1 MRCTPSVF
9 CHTSGREVYRSQLRS
24 FCRQRSHYGARA
36 QKCVVIYDAGPRLV
50 PVCDRCPDVRAVGFV
65 EKIVHLFNYPV
76 HFFTVQ
82 RELVLSVFFQRY
94 TDCRTWV
101 CSSSSTPPELRS
113 RRGRSHVGILV
124 ADRLDFYAEMFLD
137 LYRAHLLWQ
146 PRIPRRSPETRQW
159 GFRSPETYVSDRS
172 RTPST
177 GCSAWTDNLRRRVFT
192 GQKIHVD
199 GGTFRHMRL
208 VDPFARYIKIRS
220 FLFYPRI
227 AIMDKP
233 FVKEIVAW
241 VIVIV
246 LVLFF

>member
-1 MRCTPSVF
+1 MSQRQSIEMYSF
-9 CHTSGREVYRSQLRS
+9 CVLSYFGKEVYRSQLRS

-113 RRGRSHVGILV
+113 RRGRSHVGIL
-124 ADRLDFYAEMFLD
+124 
-137 LYRAHLLWQ
+137 
-146 PRIPRRSPETRQW
+146 S
-159 GFRSPETYVSDRS
+159 
-172 RTPST
+172 
-177 GCSAWTDNLRRRVFT
+177 
-192 GQKIHVD
+192 
-199 GGTFRHMRL
+199 
-208 VDPFARYIKIRS
+208 RYIRGRS
-220 FLFYPRI
+220 S
-227 AIMDKP
+227 
-233 FVKEIVAW
+233 
-241 VIVIV
+241 
-246 LVLFF
+246 

>member
-1 MRCTPSVF
+1 MRCTPSGF

-101 CSSSSTPPELRS
+101 CSSSSTPLELRS
-113 RRGRSHVGILV
+113 RRDRSHNEASAVLKHMYQTVRGRHRRAVRRERIICAGVYSPDRKSTLTVGRSGIC
-124 ADRLDFYAEMFLD
+124 AE
-137 LYRAHLLWQ
+137 
-146 PRIPRRSPETRQW
+146 
-159 GFRSPETYVSDRS
+159 
-172 RTPST
+172 
-177 GCSAWTDNLRRRVFT
+177 
-192 GQKIHVD
+192 
-199 GGTFRHMRL
+199 
-208 VDPFARYIKIRS
+208 
-220 FLFYPRI
+220 
-227 AIMDKP
+227 
-233 FVKEIVAW
+233 
-241 VIVIV
+241 
-246 LVLFF
+246 

>member
-9 CHTSGREVYRSQLRS
+9 RHTSGREVYRSQLRS

-36 QKCVVIYDAGPRLV
+36 QKCVVIYDAGPLLV

-113 RRGRSHVGILV
+113 RRPFSCGNIVSI
-124 ADRLDFYAEMFLD
+124 YP
-137 LYRAHLLWQ
+137 WQ
-146 PRIPRRSPETRQW
+146 IVLISMPRCSSIFIVHISYGNPESS
-159 GFRSPETYVSDRS
+159 G
-172 RTPST
+172 
-177 GCSAWTDNLRRRVFT
+177 GLRRRGNEASAVLKHMYQT
-192 GQKIHVD
+192 VRG
-199 GGTFRHMRL
+199 RHRRAVRRERIICAGVYSPDRKSTL
-208 VDPFARYIKIRS
+208 TVGRS
-220 FLFYPRI
+220 GI
-227 AIMDKP
+227 CA
-233 FVKEIVAW
+233 E
-241 VIVIV
+241 
-246 LVLFF
+246 

>member
-76 HFFTVQ
+76 HFSLFSASWYFPSFFNDILIAGRGYARHLPRRLSCEAV
-82 RELVLSVFFQRY
+82 EAVLMWEYCLDISM
-94 TDCRTWV
+94 
-101 CSSSSTPPELRS
+101 
-113 RRGRSHVGILV
+113 

-146 PRIPRRSPETRQW
+146 PRIPRRSSETRQ
-159 GFRSPETYVSDRS
+159 
-172 RTPST
+172 
-177 GCSAWTDNLRRRVFT
+177 
-192 GQKIHVD
+192 
-199 GGTFRHMRL
+199 
-208 VDPFARYIKIRS
+208 
-220 FLFYPRI
+220 
-227 AIMDKP
+227 
-233 FVKEIVAW
+233 
-241 VIVIV
+241 
-246 LVLFF
+246 

>member
-9 CHTSGREVYRSQLRS
+9 CHTSGREVYRSQHRS

-113 RRGRSHVGILV
+113 RRGRSHNEASAVLKHMYQTVRGRHRRAVRRERIICAGVYSPDRKSTLTVERSGIC
-124 ADRLDFYAEMFLD
+124 AE
-137 LYRAHLLWQ
+137 
-146 PRIPRRSPETRQW
+146 
-159 GFRSPETYVSDRS
+159 
-172 RTPST
+172 
-177 GCSAWTDNLRRRVFT
+177 
-192 GQKIHVD
+192 
-199 GGTFRHMRL
+199 
-208 VDPFARYIKIRS
+208 
-220 FLFYPRI
+220 
-227 AIMDKP
+227 
-233 FVKEIVAW
+233 
-241 VIVIV
+241 
-246 LVLFF
+246 